1 MGGYHISTKCLDNY
15 WYVNWLYMI
24 SINNIVQCHRM
35 LGFDLRNLLKTGDR
49 LSTQL
54 AKIDGYCSDLIVVEL
69 TADVV
74 TIFLIN
80 TAY

>member
-1 MGGYHISTKCLDNY
+1 
-15 WYVNWLYMI
+15 
-24 SINNIVQCHRM
+24 M